1 MMYVSVDPY
10 AREACYSAMQH
21 TNVSPL
27 QSMILFKDKIN
38 YKLAGAG
45 GFGAHL
51 DAPAYNHIGKI
62 HHLTANLA
70 VDEATPSNGCLEVVR
85 GSHKMPVQFKNGG
98 HITDDWENSHEWIKV
113 PLQPGD
119 ILFFGSYLAHRSGP
133 NETGRSRVAV
143 YATYNRVSDGTDLRE
158 RYYVDRRKNFPP
170 AHEIEVG
177 KDYSQGWERYGFAA
191 PFSKEDLPINV
202 GVVAS

>member
-1 MMYVSVDPY
+1 M
-10 AREACYSAMQH
+10 
-21 TNVSPL
+21 T
-27 QSMILFKDKIN
+27 LFKDKIN

-51 DAPAYNHIGKI
+51 DAPAYNHVGKI
-62 HHLTANLA
+62 HHLTANVA
-70 VDEATPSNGCLEVVR
+70 VDEATPANGCLEVVP
-85 GSHKMPVQFKNGG
+85 GSHKMSVQFQHGG
-98 HITDDWENSHEWIKV
+98 HITNEWENSHEWIEV

-133 NETGRSRVAV
+133 NRTDKSRVAI

-158 RYYVDRRKNFPP
+158 RYYVDRRANFPP

-177 KDYSQGWERYGFAA
+177 KDYSVGWERYGFAA
-191 PFSKEDLPINV
+191 PFSKEDLPTSV
-202 GVVAS
+202 RVAAS

>member
-1 MMYVSVDPY
+1 
-10 AREACYSAMQH
+10 
-21 TNVSPL
+21 
-27 QSMILFKDKIN
+27 MILFKDKIN

-62 HHLTANLA
+62 HHLTANVA
-70 VDEATPSNGCLEVVR
+70 VDEATPNNGCLEVVR
-85 GSHKMPVQFKNGG
+85 GSHKMDVQYKYGG
-98 HITDDWENSHEWIKV
+98 HITDEWENSHEWIMV

-133 NETGRSRVAV
+133 NRTEQSRVAV
-143 YATYNRVSDGTDLRE
+143 YATYNRVSDGTDLRD
-158 RYYVDRRKNFPP
+158 RYYVDRRANFPP
-170 AHEIEVG
+170 AHEVEAG
-177 KDYSQGWERYGFAA
+177 KDYAAGWERYGFAA
-191 PFSKEDLPINV
+191 PFSKEDLPSV